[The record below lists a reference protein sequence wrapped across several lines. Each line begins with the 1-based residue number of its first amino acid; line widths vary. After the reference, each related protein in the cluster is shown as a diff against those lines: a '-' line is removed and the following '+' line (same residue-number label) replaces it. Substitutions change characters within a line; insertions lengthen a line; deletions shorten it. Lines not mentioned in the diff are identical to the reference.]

1 MKQKVRYR
9 SFAYFYRNEDGLNC
23 RKYLDIKKDGT
34 DMLNPQLIVLT
45 LRPGSCGEYDS
56 IELEKEIE
64 VKPDT
69 VQQKVQ
75 LLMRQRDLQ
84 WVRIMNLSD
93 LQEKTIRH
101 FFKKLGELENGDLPK
116 HSIFHPSRKEELL
129 QHAKG
134 ETPFLLAWGDDPRA
148 GQLGNTVVA
157 RIKEQGFPI
166 LNEAGPHHHPADK
179 LASESTI
186 WVDHAGEL
194 FHHFQESRNTI
205 VGGDQ
210 NAQPSMEMERKQ
222 PNTAEQIRSAFKLF
236 QRLEYG
242 DPLITSAREEGRWS
256 LFTQLLRQSDL
267 RPYVGTPDYD
277 YFYADHIPNAKALYE
292 LLEKHDG
299 KKIIID
305 AAASPS
311 ILTMKG
317 GLELLESAICSSP
330 ETGDRW
336 RVGHG
341 YNVPG
346 KLPFT
351 FNGKIALLV
360 NQSKE
365 ELSNNKRF
373 DFLLRD
379 CVVV

>member
-1 MKQKVRYR
+1 MKQKARYR

-23 RKYLDIKKDGT
+23 RKYLDVKLEGT
-34 DMLNPQLIVLT
+34 DVASPQLIVLT

-56 IELEKEIE
+56 IALEKEIE
-64 VKPDT
+64 VKPDV
-69 VQQKVQ
+69 VQHRVQ
-75 LLMRQRDLQ
+75 SLMRQRGLQ

-93 LQEKTIRH
+93 LQETTVNR
-101 FFKKLGELENGDLPK
+101 FFKKLGNVENGDLPK

-148 GQLGNTVVA
+148 GKLGNTVVA
-157 RIKEQGFPI
+157 RIKEQGFRI
-166 LNEAGPHHHPADK
+166 INEAGPHHHPADK
-179 LASESTI
+179 SASENTI
-186 WVDHAGEL
+186 WVDQAGEL
-194 FHHFQESRNTI
+194 IHHFQES
-205 VGGDQ
+205 Q
-210 NAQPSMEMERKQ
+210 NSGAQEEQNPQPAMEMEKKQ

-242 DPLITSAREEGRWS
+242 DPLITEARVEGRWS

-277 YFYADHIPNAKALYE
+277 YFYTDHIPNAKALYE
-292 LLEKHDG
+292 ILEKHDG
-299 KKIIID
+299 HKIIID

-341 YNVPG
+341 HNVPG
-346 KLPFT
+346 KVPFT

-365 ELSNNKRF
+365 ELRNNKRF
-373 DFLLRD
+373 DYLLRD